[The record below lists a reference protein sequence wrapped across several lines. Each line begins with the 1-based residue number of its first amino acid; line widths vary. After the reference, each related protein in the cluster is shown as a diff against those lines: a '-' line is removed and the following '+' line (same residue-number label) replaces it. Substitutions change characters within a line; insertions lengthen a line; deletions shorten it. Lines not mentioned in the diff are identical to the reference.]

1 MDFFQD
7 KKNMFKVR
15 QTLLEMIKDRGFIVQ
30 DNEKITFEEFIIKY
44 DNKNLDIYIDD
55 KENNKSFYIH
65 FHNETKNFSK
75 SDLKN
80 IVQKMINLYGDK
92 DINIIL
98 LLREKENSAVT
109 KELSKDMYKN
119 IEIFLKKNMI
129 FNITHHILVPKH
141 SLLNI
146 EEEKE
151 LLDKYSTT
159 KSKLPK
165 IFKSDPITK
174 YYGAKPDQIFKII
187 RKSPE
192 VGESVYYRLVR

>member
-1 MDFFQD
+1 
-7 KKNMFKVR
+7 
-15 QTLLEMIKDRGFIVQ
+15 
-30 DNEKITFEEFIIKY
+30 
-44 DNKNLDIYIDD
+44 
-55 KENNKSFYIH
+55 
-65 FHNETKNFSK
+65 
-75 SDLKN
+75 
-80 IVQKMINLYGDK
+80 
-92 DINIIL
+92 
-98 LLREKENSAVT
+98 
-109 KELSKDMYKN
+109 MYKN

-141 SLLNI
+141 TILSI

-174 YYGAKPDQIFKII
+174 YYGAKPDQIFKIL